1 MKSIALLAS
10 CAALAHH
17 VAAEGAYLYTID
29 NSVVSSSTG
38 MIDSDLASAIIARRR
53 ALTDDRVLG
62 ITNEA
67 LLQDINTYGGYQA
80 PLFADADGGKKET
93 PGKLFIRITDVDLN
107 INDLDAAMPDL
118 WIQEPTQDL
127 LTDFK
132 HIPRRHRTEG
142 ICEYIVPPSMNT
154 PGAYGVEVILSYH
167 LDGDT
172 LCLSPA
178 EIPTLPITM
187 SLHSFLPSKPKE
199 VKSKLP
205 GLIRILKHFCA
216 TENIESTVL
225 FLPSKL
231 APSTK
236 PSTDEHEHQ
245 HQARS
250 VQSVEEP
257 LDLPAATSAAPVID
271 DVTPTNA
278 SKNFTLP
285 SVVPSCFSSKSAC
298 ENTTNFCSGHGDC
311 YKAHTNCFKCKC
323 GTTLARVNEDGTK
336 KTVQWGGAAC
346 EKKDVSV
353 PFLLFA
359 SFGVL
364 MAVLIAGAIGML
376 FKMGSEPLPS
386 VIGAGVAGP
395 KAGK

>member
-167 LDGDT
+167 LDGVR
-172 LCLSPA
+172 CA
-178 EIPTLPITM
+178 FF
-187 SLHSFLPSKPKE
+187 SFLLS
-199 VKSKLP
+199 
-205 GLIRILKHFCA
+205 
-216 TENIESTVL
+216 
-225 FLPSKL
+225 
-231 APSTK
+231 
-236 PSTDEHEHQ
+236 
-245 HQARS
+245 
-250 VQSVEEP
+250 QSM
-257 LDLPAATSAAPVID
+257 DL
-271 DVTPTNA
+271 
-278 SKNFTLP
+278 
-285 SVVPSCFSSKSAC
+285 
-298 ENTTNFCSGHGDC
+298 H
-311 YKAHTNCFKCKC
+311 
-323 GTTLARVNEDGTK
+323 
-336 KTVQWGGAAC
+336 
-346 EKKDVSV
+346 
-353 PFLLFA
+353 
-359 SFGVL
+359 
-364 MAVLIAGAIGML
+364 
-376 FKMGSEPLPS
+376 
-386 VIGAGVAGP
+386 
-395 KAGK
+395 